1 MEKSIME
8 KINCLKEMFSIYGEC
23 LEEKNYR
30 LVKIMYIDN
39 NQKESIKNMIEEVE
53 EYLKSTP
60 NLELY
65 NRLYGVKQMYR
76 ILNTVIE
83 KYIKASESLGN
94 LYK

>member
-1 MEKSIME
+1 MEKSIMG
-8 KINCLKEMFSIYGEC
+8 KINCLEEMFNIYGEC
-23 LEEKNYR
+23 LEEKNYG

-60 NLELY
+60 NFELY

-83 KYIKASESLGN
+83 KYITASESLDN